1 MARVR
6 YPLDVRNSDG
16 KSSIRRSA
24 SKTTDNKPT
33 KAQLTG
39 SMKNGV
45 VNRYKELDLNHET
58 SKEWRR
64 KLAGMLAR
72 ELRQKPGLNEDQ
84 KRELSTY
91 ARIEERNET

>member
-1 MARVR
+1 MGRVR

-24 SKTTDNKPT
+24 SKQTDNRPT

-45 VNRYKELDLNHET
+45 VNRYKELQLDHPT

-64 KLAGMLAR
+64 KLAGMLVR
-72 ELRQKPGLNEDQ
+72 ELRQNPSLSEDQ
-84 KRELSTY
+84 KKELSTCPPS
-91 ARIEERNET
+91 EKGSET

>member
-16 KSSIRRSA
+16 KSSVRRSA
-24 SKTTDNKPT
+24 SKQTDNKPT
-33 KAQLTG
+33 KVQLTG

-45 VNRYKELDLNHET
+45 ISRYKELDLDHAT

-64 KLAGMLAR
+64 KLAGMLVR
-72 ELRQKPGLNEDQ
+72 ELRQKPGLSDEQ
-84 KRELSTY
+84 KKELSKYVLADWRSKT
-91 ARIEERNET
+91 